1 MALVDVPELGQ
12 TISID
17 AEFDVRRTH
26 PTTGEAMFAPLNLLH
41 FGGLQCGV
49 QVNLTHEVS
58 PRLRYEFWASDEFIS
73 TGYFDFVGQNGIE
86 GLPERAFL
94 RASISRYGMRLD
106 RALSTHHHHYMR
118 QHMHLLDARLT
129 DAWRG
134 TLTTYVVIHVEGYG
148 GTLHWDS
155 REAPSPL
162 QPQVGGGGGYVE
174 VELEYWER
182 LVAGESGKLAVT
194 ANTTGFSLDGGGI
207 GVAWDKGRFVGTG
220 SGFEVYE
227 GPWGVHTRSPNWR
240 GALGGGLTP
249 GATFEP
255 ALEQWDGAGFE
266 PPPLL
271 HVGHTIRTADGWE
284 PKAFSAGEIP
294 SINVRDNVTAFLGPW
309 RGAAVDLYAN
319 GAEPPIG
326 TIRAPSSRTVAMRL
340 DEAWALANRVCPAR
354 EADNADVWGT
364 IEQLSDLYI
373 PIEGA
378 GLSKGV
384 EGGWYALATVSLHE
398 APVFPLAPDAQGR
411 RTERIELLGGL
422 ADLTDGAH
430 LRWLFDEDAWAE
442 TPTPGGAISWRPIT
456 RYWERMAMLPQQLDD
471 VQKDW
476 YWPWAIRRR
485 EQGEITPGTG
495 EPDYEEDLFSM
506 AGAGFL
512 AFNVNKPRYAELELT
527 LTLDYSEVSVVDP
540 HYTCGEW
547 RADEYDWDRAP
558 NTATYTITVPAAND
572 DYYDGTAAKQHEV
585 TVRVDLLCPDEGH
598 TPNLYVIDRI
608 HIDGL
613 TLRQNT
619 RADRPEGYVQ
629 GGVVEL
635 FDTEA
640 KGLRLAHDTGQDHTG
655 RDEDATSLI
664 ELAATESWDYDGDWQ
679 GLIIASDGALRGSE
693 RPDEPYHYTTER
705 GLGTIQR
712 LEHCPT
718 QENILGR
725 LDFARPLRFV
735 QHLEGERHRITI
747 DETELSAMT
756 EAYNPDTEAVE
767 TLSAGFL
774 YWLGSYKRRH
784 GETGAVLDG
793 SVRCRAWELAPGLQY
808 TIRGWKQLYGRI
820 RALLKVDGGR
830 RRLTPGYL
838 AETRQVLTARILRK
852 PTYRDEDGATIPTPS
867 GHDPAGQWQL
877 VREVTVEPDVHGVW
891 ATPPLLPA
899 SSRIATGRGSGLPAE
914 QTDQVEWQTR
924 IDFWWDADAAAAYAL
939 DDEEGMAADPD
950 FAGAA
955 YPASPTTRMWATF
968 SQRATPPPGGRV
980 DLDLSPAGVITLARP
995 RNSRMASETPGGSDA
1010 LGLDLYSPSAAPA
1023 PYALRDTG
1031 RYDSAT
1037 VASSATGSLDVVARD
1052 RETRAFQIRRYGP
1065 GDTVGTLAAS
1075 LPGMTMAVLARDP
1088 ISGQRLV
1095 LAQEQASGQF
1105 RAARLGPTG
1114 APEDWVTVG
1123 PGMPRQPALWSLPS
1137 GQLLAALPRDEG
1149 LAVMASRDG
1158 GATWT
1163 ADGTIPD
1170 ADVPTGAPSPATG
1183 APLLLA
1189 RGRDGW
1195 MRVWSRDGRRWRRG
1209 GRIARGAMDAGG
1221 LVERPDGRLLVV
1233 LYSGSTLRAY
1243 LSGDRGQT
1251 WEETDGS

>member
-1 MALVDVPELGQ
+1 MALVTMDEMGV
-12 TISID
+12 TCSMRV
-17 AEFDVRRTH
+17 EFDVWRYH
-26 PTTGEAMFAPLNLLH
+26 PTTGQAMLLPCRLFSFTCGHVTAVCTVEIVSRPQITYSVSTQFMPPTPQYLRAVYEAPSYDVSSLPTRAWFEVEV
-41 FGGLQCGV
+41 FYGGLV
-49 QVNLTHEVS
+49 
-58 PRLRYEFWASDEFIS
+58 
-73 TGYFDFVGQNGIE
+73 
-86 GLPERAFL
+86 
-94 RASISRYGMRLD
+94 LD
-106 RALSTHHHHYMR
+106 RYLTTNHHHWMR
-118 QHMHLLDARLT
+118 QHMHLLDAMLHDRWLGSYAST
-129 DAWRG
+129 STVRVRGLADPLDASGPITLG
-134 TLTTYVVIHVEGYG
+134 TWSLANIGATVTLGCTYPNNQIVGLEGANCAS
-148 GTLHWDS
+148 GTI
-155 REAPSPL
+155 
-162 QPQVGGGGGYVE
+162 
-174 VELEYWER
+174 
-182 LVAGESGKLAVT
+182 SGFTMEGAAL
-194 ANTTGFSLDGGGI
+194 
-207 GVAWDKGRFVGTG
+207 GVSWSGGRFVGTG
-220 SGFEVYE
+220 GGFEVYE
-227 GPWGVHTRSPNWR
+227 GPWDPHTL
-240 GALGGGLTP
+240 GASWSGRLGSYLAP

-255 ALEQWDGAGFE
+255 AIEQWDGVGFE
-266 PPPLL
+266 PPPLI
-271 HVGHTIRTADGWE
+271 HVGHTIRTATGWE
-284 PKAFSAGEIP
+284 PKAFPAGDIP
-294 SINVRDNVTAFLGPW
+294 SINAGPATITQPG
-309 RGAAVDLYAN
+309 GAAVDLYAG

-398 APVFPLAPDAQGR
+398 APMFPLAPDAQGL
-411 RTERIELLGGL
+411 RTERIELIGGL

-430 LRWLFDEDAWAE
+430 LRWRFDEDAWAE

-485 EQGEITPGTG
+485 EQGEITPNTG

-512 AFNVNKPRYAELELT
+512 AFAVNKPRYAELELT

-558 NTATYTITVPAAND
+558 NTATYTITVPAADD

-608 HIDGL
+608 HLDGL

-619 RADRPEGYVQ
+619 RADRPSGYVQ

-679 GLIIASDGALRGSE
+679 GLIVASDGALRGSE

-735 QHLEGERHRITI
+735 KHLEGERHRVTI
-747 DETELSAMT
+747 DEGELSAMT
-756 EAYNPDTEAVE
+756 EAYNPDTEQVE
-767 TLSAGFL
+767 TLSSGFL

-852 PTYRDEDGATIPTPS
+852 PSYRDEDGATIPTPS

-877 VREVTVEPDVHGVW
+877 VHEVTVEPDVHGVW

-995 RNSRMASETPGGSDA
+995 RNNRMASETPGGSDA

-1037 VASSATGSLDVVARD
+1037 VASSQTGTLDVVARD